1 MSFQVTFVPTGEV
14 NFREEPSDMI
24 EFYKQFDDI
33 AVGTAVYELRG
44 HQNPDDAEG
53 FLIGNVVTTDKC
65 VNSLYGDTKM
75 FFKHQYIA
83 EDKALR
89 PEWADA
95 YDAGCTNYC

>member
-53 FLIGNVVTTDKC
+53 FQIGNVVTTDK
-65 VNSLYGDTKM
+65 
-75 FFKHQYIA
+75 
-83 EDKALR
+83 
-89 PEWADA
+89 
-95 YDAGCTNYC
+95 